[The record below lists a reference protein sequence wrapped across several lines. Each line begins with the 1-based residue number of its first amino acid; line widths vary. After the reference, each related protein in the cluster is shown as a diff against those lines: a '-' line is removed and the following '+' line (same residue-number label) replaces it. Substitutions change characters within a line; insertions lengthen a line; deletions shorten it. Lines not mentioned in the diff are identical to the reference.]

1 MATIAY
7 VITNLINQSQDEMW
21 QLAVS
26 IVIGGAALIVQYM
39 IDFERRLASV
49 EGGQRVQSGDIGD
62 ALSSHHREVKDMM
75 QEKFQL
81 VSDVTKLYSE
91 LERSGM
97 GAEQVRRLVEN
108 ATRLGDQGPEIAR
121 AFARGEMDRLA
132 VFVEDLATGVVS
144 WRGDPNERLV
154 RLTGH
159 ATESIDATSTFVD
172 VAYWDTKDAQDYLQ
186 VQRSAIE
193 RRGVTV
199 RRLFIVP
206 RPDDVNENLLQIC
219 EFQRR
224 LGIETRV
231 VILSQVPPGV
241 GRDGR
246 RDFMIFDGKMYF
258 EMNSDVAREESRSEL
273 NTRISRVTEQIAQ
286 FNQLWGPPRAT
297 CRTSPNPCVRSI
309 RAHRPDPSE
318 GAVAVRTRLRRTS
331 GPPAVNHWPWP
342 TLLVCNALAV
352 DRLPPSVGGARH
364 PGEEKRETRK
374 GRGARCGH
382 TARRRRTP

>member
-62 ALSSHHREVKDMM
+62 ALAAHHREMKDMV

-81 VSDVTKLYSE
+81 VGDVTKLFSE

-97 GAEQVRRLVEN
+97 GAEQVRRLVES

-132 VFVEDLATGVVS
+132 VFVEDLATRVVS
-144 WRGDPNERLV
+144 WRGDPNEQLV

-159 ATESIDATSTFVD
+159 TTVSIDATSTFVD

-193 RRGVTV
+193 RRGVRV

-206 RPDDVNENLLQIC
+206 RPDDVNEKLLQIC
-219 EFQRR
+219 EFQRG
-224 LGIETRV
+224 LGIEARV

-241 GRDGR
+241 GRGGR
-246 RDFMIFDGKMYF
+246 RDFMIFDGELYF

-273 NTRISRVTEQIAQ
+273 NARRSRVTEQIAQ
-286 FNQLWGPPRAT
+286 FDQLWGVTSRDLPDLPEPVRPADPR
-297 CRTSPNPCVRSI
+297 
-309 RAHRPDPSE
+309 
-318 GAVAVRTRLRRTS
+318 
-331 GPPAVNHWPWP
+331 PPA
-342 TLLVCNALAV
+342 
-352 DRLPPSVGGARH
+352 
-364 PGEEKRETRK
+364 
-374 GRGARCGH
+374 
-382 TARRRRTP
+382 